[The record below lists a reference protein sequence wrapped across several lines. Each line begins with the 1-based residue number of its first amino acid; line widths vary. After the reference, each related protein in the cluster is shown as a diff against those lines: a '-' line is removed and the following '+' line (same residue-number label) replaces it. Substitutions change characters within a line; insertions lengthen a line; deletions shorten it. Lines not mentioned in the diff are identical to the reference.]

1 MKLLKP
7 DKSSFFCFTPEVMLA
22 TFVIEIFIAVY
33 AYFKFRTTLFG
44 KLSILT
50 LFLLGLFQLAEYQIC
65 SGSNQIFW
73 ARLGFVAITLL
84 PPLGIHLVSIIT
96 GNRNFLQFA
105 YTLAGVFILIFAFAP
120 KSITGGVCGGNYI
133 IFNTAQELYWTY
145 GIYYFG
151 LLFLGIFDALAK
163 LKAGSSGE
171 DKNFKIL
178 IWLILGYF
186 SFMVPMGFAYF
197 IFPET
202 AMAVA
207 SVMCGFALTFAMILG
222 FVIAKKYDEISNQSR

>member
-1 MKLLKP
+1 MKFLKQ

-22 TFVIEIFIAVY
+22 TFIIEICIAVY
-33 AYFKFRTTLFG
+33 AYLKFRTTLFG
-44 KLSILT
+44 KLSVLT
-50 LFLLGLFQLAEYQIC
+50 LLLLGLFQLAEYQIC

-73 ARLGFVAITLL
+73 ARFGFIVITLL
-84 PPLGIHLVSIIT
+84 PPLGIHLVSIVT

-145 GIYYFG
+145 GIYYLG
-151 LLFLGIFDALAK
+151 LLFLGIFGALAE
-163 LKAGSSGE
+163 LRTG
-171 DKNFKIL
+171 DKKERNFSLL
-178 IWLILGYF
+178 IWMLFGYF
-186 SFMVPMGFAYF
+186 SFMVPMGFVYF

-202 AMAVA
+202 AMSVA
-207 SVMCGFALTFAMILG
+207 SVMCGFALTFAIMLG
-222 FVIAKKYDEISNQSR
+222 FVIAKKYDEINKSR